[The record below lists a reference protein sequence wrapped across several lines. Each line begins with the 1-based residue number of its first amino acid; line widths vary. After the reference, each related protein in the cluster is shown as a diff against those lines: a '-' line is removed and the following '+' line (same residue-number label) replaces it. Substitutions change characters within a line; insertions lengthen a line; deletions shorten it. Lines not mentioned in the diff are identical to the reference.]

1 MLQGK
6 TFPHSSFAR
15 ILPLRNF
22 LAECNTYLNA
32 AVHSLARLFGNHFT
46 IALDLSS
53 HTQFVSLSSSS
64 SSKPICPRTL
74 STNYCSPAHFS
85 TKSPDVCFPRTLS
98 MCAYTRRRKKRSQ
111 FSLQSSLQVRK
122 ETIGLQTVRTRK
134 PTNNAI
140 ALSLY
145 RLSRSLSFR

>member
-1 MLQGK
+1 MLQAK

-53 HTQFVSLSSSS
+53 HTQFVSPSSS

-98 MCAYTRRRKKRSQ
+98 MCAYTRRRKNAP
-111 FSLQSSLQVRK
+111 SSTYNPAFKQVRK

-134 PTNNAI
+134 PTTNAI